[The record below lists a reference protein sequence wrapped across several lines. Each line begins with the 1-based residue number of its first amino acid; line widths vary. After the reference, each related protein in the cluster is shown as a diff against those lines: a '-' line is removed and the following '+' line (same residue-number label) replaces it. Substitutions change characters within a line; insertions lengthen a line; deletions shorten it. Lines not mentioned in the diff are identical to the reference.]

1 MGEKDYRQGL
11 VIISVSCSS
20 ENVFY
25 NKMIKL
31 PNISMPWTFMA
42 REMEK
47 KKSSFF
53 TLQRI
58 LNEKPDQAIPIG

>member
-20 ENVFY
+20 ENIFY

-31 PNISMPWTFMA
+31 PNISMPWTFLA

-47 KKSSFF
+47 KPSFL

-58 LNEKPDQAIPIG
+58 LNEKPDQTIPIG